1 MLNPRFKG
9 AQPIDVFVVPVG
21 RWSDGSAGYVGP
33 LHLEAVHPSISLRVP
48 GSRKERAGG
57 SIMSAREI
65 QDQKTIARE
74 MFVQQAAH
82 ANADVSASPLRGATI
97 CSTKSRRGYTLE
109 STADEFCEAADA
121 SLLPVIRVDAAD
133 LMRVL
138 RQLEVIAKRQA
149 PRIAFKAKG
158 SILLLDLADILA
170 VQAEGNYVSLQHR
183 PNPYLVHESLSS
195 MAEKLKPY
203 GFIRIHRSVVV
214 NISAVEEIQPLPTG
228 EYRLRVKGGKEYLV
242 TRTYKHNLRD
252 LAQLWVGSERLCG
265 QQTARGITSLFHR
278 SIPDR
283 PSRKVNS

>member
-1 MLNPRFKG
+1 M
-9 AQPIDVFVVPVG
+9 
-21 RWSDGSAGYVGP
+21 ST
-33 LHLEAVHPSISLRVP
+33 
-48 GSRKERAGG
+48 RA
-57 SIMSAREI
+57 I
-65 QDQKTIARE
+65 QDQQTIARE
-74 MFVQQAAH
+74 MFVPQGAH

-97 CSTKSRRGYTLE
+97 YPTESRQDYTRD
-109 STADEFCEAADA
+109 SIADEFCEVADR
-121 SLLPVIRVDAAD
+121 SLLPVLRVAAAN

-138 RQLEVIAKRQA
+138 RQLEDIAEQRA

-183 PNPYLVHESLSS
+183 LNAYLVHESLSS

-242 TRTYKHNLRD
+242 TRTYKTSLRN
-252 LAQLWVGSERLCG
+252 LAQLWVGRVAHPS
-265 QQTARGITSLFHR
+265 TPSKR
-278 SIPDR
+278 SPQN
-283 PSRKVNS
+283 VGVGA